1 MDTRKALRIVAVAEA
16 LSWLALIVAT
26 IVKYADSAPLGVKI
40 LGPIHGVL
48 FLAYVALAFEVRRRI
63 AWDNRPTRSCPE
75 AASSLPG
82 EAICAR
88 PRAYRWPPSLTYRAG
103 HKAAVRAVDHRSSAR
118 GLREATGRDRH
129 RSGSVLSGPD
139 VVGPAT

>member
-63 AWDNRPTRSCPE
+63 AWDNRTTLIVLADSI
-75 AASSLPG
+75 LPG
-82 EAICAR
+82 GGFIVAR
-88 PRAYRWPPSLTYRAG
+88 
-103 HKAAVRAVDHRSSAR
+103 RSD
-118 GLREATGRDRH
+118 LREAT
-129 RSGSVLSGPD
+129 SV
-139 VVGPAT
+139 